1 MELMNCK
8 NCKGIFNYISG
19 DKICPKCKEVLEEKF
34 QEVKEYVRQN
44 PGVNITQVAEE
55 CETSVKQIKKWVRED
70 RLAFSDDSLVGLE
83 CERCGK
89 MIHSGRFCNE
99 CSSGLASAMTEAIRP
114 KVTAVAQ
121 KPKTSS
127 NGKMRFLE

>member
-8 NCKGIFNYISG
+8 NCKSIFNYISG
-19 DKICPKCKEVLEEKF
+19 DKICPKCKDVLEAKF
-34 QEVKEYVRQN
+34 QEVKEYVREN

-89 MIHSGRFCNE
+89 MIHSGRFCKE
-99 CSSGLASAMTEAIRP
+99 CAGGLANAMTDAFRP
-114 KVTAVAQ
+114 KVTAAAP

-127 NGKMRFLE
+127 TGKMRFLE